1 MSHLL
6 TEAGMHDDFITTF
19 RDMPC
24 FATLVSQL
32 KTTGLQRR
40 GGSMN
45 WGKTSLMVAS
55 CGLLLTSLS
64 AHATTGAS
72 GTTTPVH
79 HHRHTHVSETS
90 LSATGEPSLR
100 SAAALIFDQ
109 TDSTVLYSRH
119 ADVAMPIASI
129 SKLVTALTVADA
141 QQPMDEVLEIT
152 EEDRAIGKGAFS
164 RLAVGTRL
172 TRAELFHLALM
183 ASENRAAHA
192 LARNYPGGMA
202 AFMPAMNAK
211 AQELGMTTAHFV
223 EPTGLSSD
231 NVASPE
237 DLSKLVMAAAKN
249 PIIREYS
256 TDPGYDV
263 RVGRRMVGF
272 HNTNPLVNNSAW
284 DIIVQKTGYIEE
296 AGRCLVM
303 QTIIEGR
310 TVVIV
315 LMNSFGKQTRV
326 ADAARVRKWMEAK
339 LLQAAASAGAA
350 GKT

>member
-1 MSHLL
+1 
-6 TEAGMHDDFITTF
+6 
-19 RDMPC
+19 
-24 FATLVSQL
+24 
-32 KTTGLQRR
+32 
-40 GGSMN
+40 MN
-45 WGKTSLMVAS
+45 RGKTSLLVAS

-64 AHATTGAS
+64 AHATTS
-72 GTTTPVH
+72 SSTTRV
-79 HHRHTHVSETS
+79 HHRHHAAHVTQAS
-90 LSATGEPSLR
+90 LSDPDGGPGLR
-100 SAAALIFDQ
+100 SSAALVFDQ
-109 TDSTVLYSRH
+109 TNSQILYSRH

-141 QQPMDEVLEIT
+141 KQPMDEIIEIT
-152 EEDRAIGKGAFS
+152 DEDRAIGKGAYS
-164 RLAVGTRL
+164 RLAVGARL
-172 TRAELFHLALM
+172 TRGDLFHLALM

-211 AQELGMTTAHFV
+211 AQELGMTSSHFV

-249 PIIREYS
+249 PIVREYS

-263 RVGRRMVGF
+263 RIGRRMVGF
-272 HNTNPLVNNSAW
+272 HNTDALVNNPGW

-315 LMNSFGKQTRV
+315 LLNSFGKQTRV
-326 ADAARVRKWMEAK
+326 ADAARVRKWMETK
-339 LLQAAASAGAA
+339 LLQASAAVA